1 MDTKIFNKLNQLKN
15 KIDFHDNKYHSEDN
29 PEISDFEY
37 DKLCREYDTLIS
49 ENPGFKFL
57 ERKTVGSQISN
68 QFQKYN
74 HRKPMT
80 SLTNAFSFEDVNN
93 FIERTLK
100 FLNLKKDFQIDFMC
114 EPKIDGLSISLLYV
128 NGNLFN
134 AVTRGD
140 GKIGEIVTDNV
151 KTIKDIPH
159 KLKGNYPNLI
169 EIRGEIF
176 MKKANFEKLNKS
188 QIKKNG
194 KVFANSRNAAA
205 GSIRQKDINILK
217 ERKLNFYAFSVGEY
231 TNDFNIK
238 TQFDL
243 LKKFEQM
250 GVNTN
255 QENFRASRIEDI
267 KKFYSL
273 MISKRNELDYEIDG
287 LVYKVNDRILQ
298 ERLGNLSRSPRWAIA
313 HKLPPEI
320 VETILLNIETQ
331 VGRTGALTPVGKL
344 KPVKVGGVL
353 VSNVTLHNEDE
364 ISRKDIRI
372 GDIVKIQRAGDV
384 IPQVTEVIKEKRQ
397 NNSKVYV
404 PPNFCPSCGGK
415 TYKPKNEAIRR
426 CLSGVNCPSQ
436 TVEKLK
442 HFVSKN
448 AFNIEGL
455 GDKLIVVLF
464 KENII
469 NDFSDIFK
477 IYKHKELLEKR
488 EGLGK
493 LSVSNLLNS
502 IESKKRISLDKLI
515 YALGIKQIG
524 ENNAK
529 LLALNYN
536 SFENFCS
543 EMEKANDKLS
553 DSFQKLVSIDQIG
566 ENIAEDIIL
575 FFNTSSNLIMLKELL
590 NYIRIENVEQKL
602 ISSPYKNKIVVL
614 TGTLD
619 TMSRDE
625 AKQKLNNLGAKVS
638 SSVSKNTDYVIVG
651 DQPGSKAKKAKE
663 LNIPIINENEWIEII
678 KKIDV

>member
-1 MDTKIFNKLNQLKN
+1 MDTKIFNKLNELKN

-37 DKLCREYDTLIS
+37 DKLCREYDALINV
-49 ENPGFKFL
+49 NPGFKFL

-255 QENFRASRIEDI
+255 QESFRASRIEDI

-273 MISKRNELDYEIDG
+273 MISKRNELDYDIDG
-287 LVYKVNDRILQ
+287 IVYKVNDRILQ

-320 VETILLNIETQ
+320 VETILLNIEIQ

-372 GDIVKIQRAGDV
+372 GDILKIQRAGDV

-455 GDKLIVVLF
+455 GDKLIVMLF
-464 KENII
+464 KEKII

-477 IYKHKELLEKR
+477 VYKYKELLEKR

-602 ISSPYKNKIVVL
+602 INSPYKDKIVVL

-663 LNIPIINENEWIEII
+663 LNITIVNENEWIEII

>member
-1 MDTKIFNKLNQLKN
+1 MNTKIFNKLNQLKN

-37 DKLCREYDTLIS
+37 DKLCREYDTLIN
-49 ENPGFKFL
+49 ENPEFKFL
-57 ERKTVGSQISN
+57 ERKTVGSQTSN
-68 QFQKYN
+68 QFQKYK
-74 HRKPMT
+74 HRKSMT
-80 SLTNAFSFEDVNN
+80 SLNNAFSFEDVND

-100 FLNLKKDFQIDFMC
+100 FLNVKKDFQIDFMC

-140 GKIGEIVTDNV
+140 GKVGEIVTDNV
-151 KTIKDIPH
+151 KTIRDIPH
-159 KLKGNYPNLI
+159 KLKENYPNLI

-176 MKKANFEKLNKS
+176 MKKANFEELNKS
-188 QIKKNG
+188 QIEKNG

-250 GVNTN
+250 GINTN
-255 QENFRASRIEDI
+255 QENFRASTIEDI
-267 KKFYSL
+267 KKFYYL
-273 MISKRNELDYEIDG
+273 MISKRNDLDYEIDG

-364 ISRKDIRI
+364 ISRKDIRV

-384 IPQVTEVIKEKRQ
+384 IPQVTEVIKDKRQ
-397 NNSKVYV
+397 NNSRVYV
-404 PPNFCPSCGGK
+404 PPNSCPSCGGK
-415 TYKPKNEAIRR
+415 TYKPKSEAIRR

-455 GDKLIVVLF
+455 GDKLIIMLF
-464 KENII
+464 KEKII

-477 IYKHKELLEKR
+477 IYRYKDFLEKR

-502 IESKKRISLDKLI
+502 IESKRRIPLDKLI

-575 FFNTSSNLIMLKELL
+575 FFNTSSNIIMIKELL
-590 NYIRIENVEQKL
+590 NYIKIENVEQKL
-602 ISSPYKNKIVVL
+602 INSPYKDKTVVL
-614 TGTLD
+614 TGTLE

-651 DQPGSKAKKAKE
+651 EQPGSKAKKAKE
-663 LNIPIINENEWIEII
+663 LNIPIINENEWVEII
-678 KKIDV
+678 KSIDV

>member
-15 KIDFHDNKYHSEDN
+15 KIDYHDNKYHSEDN
-29 PEISDFEY
+29 PEISDFKY
-37 DKLCREYDTLIS
+37 DNLCREYDTLIN
-49 ENPGFKFL
+49 ENPEFEFL
-57 ERKTVGSQISN
+57 ERKTVGAQTSN

-74 HRKPMT
+74 HRKPMI
-80 SLTNAFSFEDVNN
+80 SLNNAFSFEDVND

-100 FLNLKKDFQIDFMC
+100 FLNFKKDFQIDFMC

-140 GKIGEIVTDNV
+140 GKVGEIVTDNV
-151 KTIKDIPH
+151 KTIRDIPH
-159 KLKGNYPNLI
+159 KLKGNYPKLI

-176 MKKANFEKLNKS
+176 MKKINFDELNKT
-188 QIKKNG
+188 QIVKDG

-217 ERKLNFYAFSVGEY
+217 QRKLNFYAFSIGEY

-250 GVNTN
+250 GINTN
-255 QENFRASRIEDI
+255 QENFRASNIEDI

-320 VETILLNIETQ
+320 VETKLINIETQ

-364 ISRKDIRI
+364 ISRKDIRE

-384 IPQVTEVIKEKRQ
+384 IPQVTEVIKKKRT
-397 NNSKVYV
+397 NNSKVYA
-404 PPNFCPSCGGK
+404 PPKFCPSCGGK

-455 GDKLIVVLF
+455 GDKLIVMLF
-464 KENII
+464 KEKII

-477 IYKHKELLEKR
+477 IYKYKELLEKR

-502 IESKKRISLDKLI
+502 IESKRVIPLDKLI

-524 ENNAK
+524 EVNAK

-536 SFENFCS
+536 SFENFCC
-543 EMEKANDKLS
+543 EMEKAKDKLS

-575 FFNTSSNLIMLKELL
+575 FFNTSSNLVILKELL
-590 NYIRIENVEQKL
+590 RYIIIENVEQKL
-602 ISSPYKNKIVVL
+602 INSPYKDKIVVL
-614 TGTLD
+614 TGTLN

-651 DQPGSKAKKAKE
+651 EQPGSKAKKAKE
-663 LNIPIINENEWIEII
+663 LNIPIINENEWVEII
-678 KKIDV
+678 KTIDV

>member
-1 MDTKIFNKLNQLKN
+1 MDIKIFNKLNQLKN
-15 KIDFHDNKYHSEDN
+15 DIDFHDNKYHSEDS
-29 PEISDFEY
+29 PKISDFEY
-37 DKLCREYDTLIS
+37 DNLCREYDTIIS
-49 ENPGFKFL
+49 ENPSFKFL
-57 ERKTVGSQISN
+57 ERKNIGSQTSN

-74 HRKPMT
+74 HRKQMT
-80 SLTNAFSFEDVNN
+80 SLTNAFSFEDVNE

-100 FLNLKKDFQIDFMC
+100 FLNLKKNFQIDFMC

-128 NGNLFN
+128 NGNLFH

-159 KLKGNYPNLI
+159 KLKGNYPDLI
-169 EIRGEIF
+169 EIRGEIY
-176 MKKANFEKLNKS
+176 MKKANFEKLNKL
-188 QIKKNG
+188 QIEKNG

-231 TNDFNIK
+231 TNDFNFK

-243 LKKFEQM
+243 LKKFKQM

-255 QENFRASRIEDI
+255 QENLKASSIEDI

-364 ISRKDIRI
+364 ISRKDIRE

-384 IPQVTEVIKEKRQ
+384 IPQVTEVIKERRQ

-415 TYKPKNEAIRR
+415 TYKPKSEAIRR

-455 GDKLIVVLF
+455 GDKLIGMLF
-464 KENII
+464 KEKII

-477 IYKHKELLEKR
+477 IYKYKELLEKR

-493 LSVSNLLNS
+493 LSVYNLLNS
-502 IESKKRISLDKLI
+502 IESKKIITLDKLI

-536 SFENFCS
+536 SIENFCS
-543 EMEKANDKLS
+543 EMEKANDKFS

-575 FFNTSSNLIMLKELL
+575 FFNNSSNLIMLKELL
-590 NYIRIENVEQKL
+590 NCIRIENVEQKL
-602 ISSPYKNKIVVL
+602 INSPYKDKIVVL

-651 DQPGSKAKKAKE
+651 EQPGSKAKKAKE
-663 LNIPIINENEWIEII
+663 LNIPIINENEWVEII

>member
-1 MDTKIFNKLNQLKN
+1 MDTKIFNKLNQIK
-15 KIDFHDNKYHSEDN
+15 KEIDFHDNKYHSEDN
-29 PEISDFEY
+29 PKISDFEY
-37 DKLCREYDTLIS
+37 DKLCREYDTLIN
-49 ENPGFKFL
+49 ENPKFKFL
-57 ERKTVGSQISN
+57 ERNTVGSQTSN

-80 SLTNAFSFEDVNN
+80 SLTNAFSFEDVND

-140 GKIGEIVTDNV
+140 GKVGEIVTDNV

-159 KLKGNYPNLI
+159 KLKGNYPDFI

-176 MKKANFEKLNKS
+176 MKKGNFEELNKS
-188 QIKKNG
+188 QIEKNG

-238 TQFDL
+238 TQSDL
-243 LKKFEQM
+243 LKKFKQL
-250 GVNTN
+250 GVKTN
-255 QENFRASRIEDI
+255 QENFKASSIEDI

-273 MISKRNELDYEIDG
+273 MNSKRNELDYEIDG
-287 LVYKVNDRILQ
+287 LVYKVNDKILQ

-320 VETILLNIETQ
+320 VETRLLNIETQ

-364 ISRKDIRI
+364 ISRKDIRV

-397 NNSKVYV
+397 NNSKIYV
-404 PPNFCPSCGGK
+404 PPNLCPSCGGQ
-415 TYKPKNEAIRR
+415 TYKPKSEAIRR

-455 GDKLIVVLF
+455 GDKLIIMLF
-464 KENII
+464 KEKII

-477 IYKHKELLEKR
+477 IYKYKELLEKR

-536 SFENFCS
+536 SFENFCT

-566 ENIAEDIIL
+566 ENIADDIIL
-575 FFNTSSNLIMLKELL
+575 FFNTSSNLVILKELL
-590 NYIRIENVEQKL
+590 KYIIIENVEPKL
-602 ISSPYKNKIVVL
+602 ISSPYQDKIVVL

-625 AKQKLNNLGAKVS
+625 AKQKLNNLGAKVT

-663 LNIPIINENEWIEII
+663 LNIPIINENEWVEII
-678 KKIDV
+678 KRIDV

>member
-1 MDTKIFNKLNQLKN
+1 MDTKIFNKLNELKN

-80 SLTNAFSFEDVNN
+80 SLTNAFSFEDIND

-176 MKKANFEKLNKS
+176 MKKANFEELNES
-188 QIKKNG
+188 QIEKNG

-273 MISKRNELDYEIDG
+273 MISKRNELDYDIDG
-287 LVYKVNDRILQ
+287 IVYKVNDRILQ

-331 VGRTGALTPVGKL
+331 VGRTGAITPVGKL

-372 GDIVKIQRAGDV
+372 GDILKIQRAGDV

-575 FFNTSSNLIMLKELL
+575 FFNTSSNLIMLKKLL

>member
-1 MDTKIFNKLNQLKN
+1 MDTKVFNKLNQLKN
-15 KIDFHDNKYHSEDN
+15 EIDFHDNKYHSEDN
-29 PEISDFEY
+29 PIISDFEY
-37 DKLCREYDTLIS
+37 DNLCREYDTLINK
-49 ENPGFKFL
+49 NPEFKFL
-57 ERKTVGSQISN
+57 ERKTVGFQTSK

-74 HRKPMT
+74 HRKPMI
-80 SLTNAFSFEDVNN
+80 SLTNAFSFEDVND

-100 FLNLKKDFQIDFMC
+100 FLNLEKDFQIDFMC

-140 GKIGEIVTDNV
+140 GKVGEIVTDNV

-159 KLKGNYPNLI
+159 KLKGNYPKFI

-176 MKKANFEKLNKS
+176 MTKTNFEELNKT
-188 QIKKNG
+188 QIEKDG

-205 GSIRQKDINILK
+205 GSIRQKDINILR
-217 ERKLNFYAFSVGEY
+217 ERKLNFYAFSIGEY

-243 LKKFEQM
+243 LKKFERM
-250 GVNTN
+250 GVITN
-255 QENFRASRIEDI
+255 QENFRASNFEDI

-273 MISKRNELDYEIDG
+273 MISKRIELDYEIDG

-320 VETILLNIETQ
+320 VETVLLNIETQ

-353 VSNVTLHNEDE
+353 ISNVTLHNEDE
-364 ISRKDIRI
+364 ISRKDIRV

-384 IPQVTEVIKEKRQ
+384 IPQITEVIKEKRQ
-397 NNSKVYV
+397 NNPRVYV

-415 TYKPKNEAIRR
+415 TYKPKSEAIRR

-455 GDKLIVVLF
+455 GDKLIVMLF
-464 KENII
+464 KEKII

-477 IYKHKELLEKR
+477 IYKYKEILEKR

-493 LSVSNLLNS
+493 LSVSNLLKS

-575 FFNTSSNLIMLKELL
+575 FFNTSSNLVILKELL
-590 NYIRIENVEQKL
+590 RYIIIENVEQKL
-602 ISSPYKNKIVVL
+602 INSPYKDKIVVL

-651 DQPGSKAKKAKE
+651 VQPGSKAKKAKE
-663 LNIPIINENEWIEII
+663 LNIPIINENEWVEII
-678 KKIDV
+678 KTIDI

>member
-29 PEISDFEY
+29 PEISDFDY
-37 DKLCREYDTLIS
+37 DKLCREYDTLIN
-49 ENPGFKFL
+49 ENPEFKFL
-57 ERKTVGSQISN
+57 ERKTVGSQTSN

-80 SLTNAFSFEDVNN
+80 SLTNAFSFEDVND

-100 FLNLKKDFQIDFMC
+100 FLNLKKNFQIDFMC

-140 GKIGEIVTDNV
+140 GKTGEIVTDNV

-159 KLKGNYPNLI
+159 KLKGNYPKFI

-176 MKKANFEKLNKS
+176 MQKANFEELNKS
-188 QIKKNG
+188 QIEKNG

-255 QENFRASRIEDI
+255 QENFRASTIEDI

-287 LVYKVNDRILQ
+287 LVYKVNDKILQ

-320 VETILLNIETQ
+320 VETLLLNIETQ

-384 IPQVTEVIKEKRQ
+384 IPKVTEVIKEKRQ

-455 GDKLIVVLF
+455 GDKLILMLF
-464 KENII
+464 KEKII

-477 IYKHKELLEKR
+477 IFKYRELLEKR

-553 DSFQKLVSIDQIG
+553 ESFQKLVSIDQVG

-575 FFNTSSNLIMLKELL
+575 FFNTSSNLVMLKELL

-602 ISSPYKNKIVVL
+602 INSPYKDKIVVL

-638 SSVSKNTDYVIVG
+638 STVSKNTDYVIVG

-678 KKIDV
+678 KTTEV

>member
-1 MDTKIFNKLNQLKN
+1 MDTKIFNKLNELKN

-37 DKLCREYDTLIS
+37 DKLCREYDALINV
-49 ENPGFKFL
+49 NPGFKFL

-176 MKKANFEKLNKS
+176 MKKANFEELNES
-188 QIKKNG
+188 QIEKNG

-231 TNDFNIK
+231 TNDFNVK

-255 QENFRASRIEDI
+255 QESFRASRIEDI

-273 MISKRNELDYEIDG
+273 MVSKRNELDYEIDG

-298 ERLGNLSRSPRWAIA
+298 ERLGNLSRSPRWEIA

-384 IPQVTEVIKEKRQ
+384 IPQVTEVIKAKRQ

-455 GDKLIVVLF
+455 GDKLIVMLF
-464 KENII
+464 KEKII

-575 FFNTSSNLIMLKELL
+575 FFNTSSNLIMLKKLL

-602 ISSPYKNKIVVL
+602 INSPYKDKIVVL

>member
-1 MDTKIFNKLNQLKN
+1 MDTKIFNKLNELKN
-15 KIDFHDNKYHSEDN
+15 KIDFHDDKYHSEDN

-37 DKLCREYDTLIS
+37 DKLCREYDALINV
-49 ENPGFKFL
+49 NPGFKFL

-344 KPVKVGGVL
+344 EPVKVGGVL

-364 ISRKDIRI
+364 ISRKDIRV

-575 FFNTSSNLIMLKELL
+575 FFNTSSNLIMLKKLL

-602 ISSPYKNKIVVL
+602 INSPYKDKIVVL

>member
-1 MDTKIFNKLNQLKN
+1 MDTKIFNKLNELKN
-15 KIDFHDNKYHSEDN
+15 KIDFHDDKYHSEDN

-255 QENFRASRIEDI
+255 QESFRASRIEDI

-331 VGRTGALTPVGKL
+331 VGRTGAITPVGKL

-372 GDIVKIQRAGDV
+372 GDILKIQRAGDV

-502 IESKKRISLDKLI
+502 IESKKRIPLDKLI

-602 ISSPYKNKIVVL
+602 INSPYKDKIVVL
-614 TGTLD
+614 TGTLN

-663 LNIPIINENEWIEII
+663 LNITIVNENEWIEII
-678 KKIDV
+678 KSIDV

>member
-15 KIDFHDNKYHSEDN
+15 KINFHDNKYHSEDN

-37 DKLCREYDTLIS
+37 DKLCREYDTLIN
-49 ENPGFKFL
+49 ENPEFKFL
-57 ERKTVGSQISN
+57 ERKTVGSQTSN

-80 SLTNAFSFEDVNN
+80 SLTNAFSFEDVND

-114 EPKIDGLSISLLYV
+114 EPKIDGLSISLLYI

-140 GKIGEIVTDNV
+140 GKVGEIVTDNV

-176 MKKANFEKLNKS
+176 MKKANFEELNKS
-188 QIKKNG
+188 QLEKNG

-205 GSIRQKDINILK
+205 GSIRQKNINILK

-344 KPVKVGGVL
+344 KPVNVGGVL

-364 ISRKDIRI
+364 ISRKDIRV

-404 PPNFCPSCGGK
+404 PPNFCPSCRGK

-455 GDKLIVVLF
+455 GDKLIIMLF
-464 KENII
+464 KEKMI

-477 IYKHKELLEKR
+477 IYKYKELLEKR

-502 IESKKRISLDKLI
+502 IESKKRIPLDKLI

-536 SFENFCS
+536 SFENFCN

-575 FFNTSSNLIMLKELL
+575 FFNTSSNIIMLKELL

-602 ISSPYKNKIVVL
+602 INSPYKDKIVVL

-663 LNIPIINENEWIEII
+663 LNIPIINESEWIEII
-678 KKIDV
+678 KTIEV

>member
-15 KIDFHDNKYHSEDN
+15 EIDFHDNKYHSEDN

-37 DKLCREYDTLIS
+37 DKLCREYDTLIN
-49 ENPGFKFL
+49 ENPEFKFL
-57 ERKTVGSQISN
+57 ERKTVGSQTSN

-80 SLTNAFSFEDVNN
+80 SLTNAFSFEDVSD

-176 MKKANFEKLNKS
+176 MKKANFEELNKS

-255 QENFRASRIEDI
+255 QENFRASKIEDI

-364 ISRKDIRI
+364 ISRKDIRV

-397 NNSKVYV
+397 NNSRVYV

-415 TYKPKNEAIRR
+415 TYKPKSEAIRR

-455 GDKLIVVLF
+455 GDKLIIMLF
-464 KENII
+464 KEKII

-477 IYKHKELLEKR
+477 IYKYKELLEKR

-502 IESKKRISLDKLI
+502 IESKKRIPLDKLI

-602 ISSPYKNKIVVL
+602 INSPYKDKIVVL

-651 DQPGSKAKKAKE
+651 EQPGSKAKKAKE
-663 LNIPIINENEWIEII
+663 LNIPIINENEWVEII
-678 KKIDV
+678 KSIDV

>member
-1 MDTKIFNKLNQLKN
+1 MDTKFFNKLHQLK
-15 KIDFHDNKYHSEDN
+15 KEIDFHDNKYHSEDN

-37 DKLCREYDTLIS
+37 DKLCQEYDTLIN
-49 ENPGFKFL
+49 ENPWFKFL
-57 ERKTVGSQISN
+57 ERKTVGSQTSN

-80 SLTNAFSFEDVNN
+80 SLTNAFSFEDVND

-140 GKIGEIVTDNV
+140 GKVGEIVTDNV

-176 MKKANFEKLNKS
+176 MKKANFEELNKL

-364 ISRKDIRI
+364 ISRKDIRV

-455 GDKLIVVLF
+455 GDKLIVMLF
-464 KENII
+464 KEKII

-477 IYKHKELLEKR
+477 IYKYKELLEKR

-502 IESKKRISLDKLI
+502 IESKKRIPLDKLI

-602 ISSPYKNKIVVL
+602 INSPYKDKIVVL

-651 DQPGSKAKKAKE
+651 EQPGSKAKKAKE
-663 LNIPIINENEWIEII
+663 LNIPIINENEWVEII
-678 KKIDV
+678 KTIDV

>member
-1 MDTKIFNKLNQLKN
+1 MDKKILNKLNQLKN
-15 KIDFHDNKYHSEDN
+15 EIDFHDIKYHSEDN

-37 DKLCREYDTLIS
+37 DKLCREYDNLIN
-49 ENPGFKFL
+49 ENPEFKFL
-57 ERKTVGSQISN
+57 ERKSIGSQTSN

-80 SLTNAFSFEDVNN
+80 SLTNAFSFDDVND

-140 GKIGEIVTDNV
+140 GKVGEIVTNNV
-151 KTIKDIPH
+151 KTIRDVPH
-159 KLKGNYPNLI
+159 KLKGNYPKLI

-176 MKKANFEKLNKS
+176 MKKNNFEELNKS
-188 QIKKNG
+188 QLKKNG
-194 KVFANSRNAAA
+194 KIFANSRNAAA

-217 ERKLNFYAFSVGEY
+217 ERKLNFYAFSIGEY

-243 LKKFEQM
+243 LKKFKQM

-255 QENFRASRIEDI
+255 QENCRVSNIEDI
-267 KKFYSL
+267 KKFYSS

-320 VETILLNIETQ
+320 VETILLNIKTQ

-364 ISRKDIRI
+364 ISRKDIRV
-372 GDIVKIQRAGDV
+372 GDTVKIQRAGDV

-397 NNSKVYV
+397 NNSRVYV

-415 TYKPKNEAIRR
+415 TYKPKIEAIRR

-455 GDKLIVVLF
+455 GDKLIVMLF
-464 KENII
+464 KEKII
-469 NDFSDIFK
+469 SDFSDIFK
-477 IYKHKELLEKR
+477 IYKYKELLAKR

-493 LSVSNLLNS
+493 LSVSNLLKS
-502 IESKKRISLDKLI
+502 IESKKTIPLDKLI

-543 EMEKANDKLS
+543 EIEKANDKLS
-553 DSFQKLVSIDQIG
+553 DSYQKLVSIDQIG

-575 FFNTSSNLIMLKELL
+575 FFNTSSNLIMLRELL

-602 ISSPYKNKIVVL
+602 INSPYKDKIVVL

-619 TMSRDE
+619 SMSRDE
-625 AKQKLNNLGAKVS
+625 AKQKLNNLGARVS

-651 DQPGSKAKKAKE
+651 EQPGSKAKKAKE
-663 LNIPIINENEWIEII
+663 LNIPIINENEWVEMI
-678 KKIDV
+678 KTIDV

>member
-1 MDTKIFNKLNQLKN
+1 MDTKIFNKLNELKN
-15 KIDFHDNKYHSEDN
+15 KIDFHDDKYHSEDN

-37 DKLCREYDTLIS
+37 DKLCQEYDALINV
-49 ENPGFKFL
+49 NPGFKFL

-176 MKKANFEKLNKS
+176 MKKANFEELNES
-188 QIKKNG
+188 QIEKNG

-255 QENFRASRIEDI
+255 QESFRASRIEDI

-273 MISKRNELDYEIDG
+273 MISKRNELDYDIDG
-287 LVYKVNDRILQ
+287 IVYKVNDRILQ

-372 GDIVKIQRAGDV
+372 GDILKIQRAGDV

-455 GDKLIVVLF
+455 GDKLIVMLF
-464 KENII
+464 KEKII

-590 NYIRIENVEQKL
+590 NYVRIENVEQKL
-602 ISSPYKNKIVVL
+602 INSPYKDKIVVL

-678 KKIDV
+678 KSIDV